1 MTQINSYFQQNTALQ
16 TVRLLFGA
24 QTSSASSTSGE
35 PDASTRITEIIQQ
48 STALQ
53 TVRPLF
59 RAQTSIASTASA
71 EQDASTGIT
80 EITTKKVSVSPAFH
94 DVLLSFAVEAGQ
106 AVARSKVEGSF
117 NYDPGVELYKEWGSW
132 TADQKREFNDWVS
145 QQGREYISIY
155 GAESAEYRDFIQ
167 STRTVWNE
175 NDLDRA
181 QHEYEV
187 AKRTIS
193 TYSDILSK
201 GYIEKN
207 VVVEREDGS
216 RVVQRGA
223 DGKFLVERIAITDEH
238 RAFYQE
244 RMAPSEKIVAEYP
257 AKMEDLISKFKYTY
271 SANGSYSGLRMS
283 GEPMVKNADG
293 EYEWGQFKIYNAVTG
308 HLSQE
313 LRPDGVLVNYDNSD
327 GVRYERQLR

>member
-1 MTQINSYFQQNTALQ
+1 MTQINSYFQQSTALQ

-24 QTSSASSTSGE
+24 QAPSASSTSAGQ
-35 PDASTRITEIIQQ
+35 DASTRITEIIQQ

-59 RAQTSIASTASA
+59 RAQTSSASTTSA

-80 EITTKKVSVSPAFH
+80 EITAKKVSVSPAFH

-132 TADQKREFNDWVS
+132 TTDQKREFNDWVS

-155 GAESAEYRDFIQ
+155 GAESAEYRDFIE

-181 QHEYEV
+181 KAEYEL
-187 AKRTIS
+187 AKS
-193 TYSDILSK
+193 KLETYDKILSD
-201 GYIEKN
+201 GYTKRN
-207 VVVEREDGS
+207 VFVEQDDGKLVAQRGEDG
-216 RVVQRGA
+216 Q
-223 DGKFLVERIAITDEH
+223 FLTTKVALTDEQ
-238 RAFYQE
+238 RAIYEE
-244 RMAPSEKIVAEYP
+244 RKAPYEKIVAEYP

-313 LRPDGVLVNYDNSD
+313 LRSDGVLVNYDNSG